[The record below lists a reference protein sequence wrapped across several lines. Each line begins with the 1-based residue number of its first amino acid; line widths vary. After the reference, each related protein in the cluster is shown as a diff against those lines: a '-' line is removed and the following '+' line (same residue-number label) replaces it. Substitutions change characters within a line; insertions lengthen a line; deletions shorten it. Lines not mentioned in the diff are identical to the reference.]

1 MERLIDMVEPVNKWP
16 NGQEHK
22 VILTRNIEGV
32 NVDLVEGSHKDNNC
46 KNCFYTNGGCPEDGT
61 KLACGVD
68 SFNYFVESRQKEESV
83 EPALNFTAPQ
93 MLKRA
98 SDLMVERAVQYDSPE
113 GERSMEKITNAF
125 NAITGKNIT
134 EPEGWMFMV
143 LLKLVRDNN
152 RTLGHQDS
160 CEDLIAYSSLYGE
173 SRLSKETK

>member
-1 MERLIDMVEPVNKWP
+1 MGRLINMVTPTISWP
-16 NGQEHK
+16 SPTYSPPPNPPIQ
-22 VILTRNIEGV
+22 
-32 NVDLVEGSHKDNNC
+32 
-46 KNCFYTNGGCPEDGT
+46 
-61 KLACGVD
+61 
-68 SFNYFVESRQKEESV
+68 
-83 EPALNFTAPQ
+83 FTAPQ

-143 LLKLVRDNN
+143 LLKLVRDNT

>member
-1 MERLIDMVEPVNKWP
+1 MERLINMVTPIISWP
-16 NGQEHK
+16 NPDTVTPPNPPIQ
-22 VILTRNIEGV
+22 
-32 NVDLVEGSHKDNNC
+32 
-46 KNCFYTNGGCPEDGT
+46 
-61 KLACGVD
+61 
-68 SFNYFVESRQKEESV
+68 
-83 EPALNFTAPQ
+83 FTAPQ

-134 EPEGWMFMV
+134 ESEGWMFMV
-143 LLKLVRDNN
+143 LLKLVRDNT

-173 SRLSKETK
+173 SRLSNQKETK